1 MGLFDTYSDTMKNIG
16 RFLQPP
22 IPVAMPAP
30 FGIMAEAGESITSI
44 FSTID
49 TVREQG
55 VDGLWNAASD
65 VGEGLAA
72 TEFLLSKAKIAKAEI
87 LAAGLKTVLGMQYAS
102 GGNAE
107 PEMAQGYSDSAQ
119 RFNIVADN
127 LEKAVPVDG
136 WSGTAADAYTEANA
150 NQVNRA
156 RTMPDIDL
164 DVAMAVSM
172 EANQLRTTRDVL
184 SESSTVMGNAIA
196 PVLALQAVPR
206 YGKMFARSLEI
217 GVTGSCMAGCLL
229 HMKHLTEASEKA
241 TQSINAATLLYQ
253 ELANGCYSIRM

>member
-1 MGLFDTYSDTMKNIG
+1 MGLFDAYSDTMKNIG

-30 FGIMAEAGESITSI
+30 FGILSEAGESITSI

-49 TVREQG
+49 TIREQG

-87 LAAGLKTVLGMQYAS
+87 LAAGLKSVLGMQYLC
-102 GGNAE
+102 GGNAK
-107 PEMAQGYSDSAQ
+107 PEMAEGYSDSAQ
-119 RFNIVADN
+119 RFNVVADN
-127 LEKAVPVDG
+127 LEKAVPNDG
-136 WSGTAADAYTEANA
+136 WRGPAARAYAEANTS
-150 NQVNRA
+150 QINRA

-164 DVAMAVSM
+164 DVVMAVSM
-172 EANQLRTTRDVL
+172 EANQLHTTRDVL
-184 SESSTVMGNAIA
+184 SESATVMGNAIA
-196 PVLALQAVPR
+196 PVLAMQAIPR
-206 YGKMFARSLEI
+206 YGKLFARTLES

-241 TQSINAATLLYQ
+241 AQSINDATLLYE
-253 ELANGCYSIRM
+253 ELANACYPTSM

>member
-16 RFLQPP
+16 RFLQAPVP
-22 IPVAMPAP
+22 ITLPGP
-30 FGIMAEAGESITSI
+30 FGILSEAGESITGI

-49 TVREQG
+49 TIREQG

-65 VGEGLAA
+65 LGEGLAA

-87 LAAGLKTVLGMQYAS
+87 LAAGLKTVLGMQYAC
-102 GGNAE
+102 GGNAQ
-107 PEMAQGYSDSAQ
+107 PEMAQGYSDSAE

-127 LEKAVPVDG
+127 LQMAVPDDG
-136 WSGTAADAYTEANA
+136 WRGSAASAYSEANA
-150 NQVNRA
+150 SQVNRA

-164 DVAMAVSM
+164 DVVMAVSM
-172 EANQLRTTRDVL
+172 EANQLHTTRDIL
-184 SESSTVMGNAIA
+184 SKSATVMGNAIA

-206 YGKMFARSLEI
+206 YGKMFAKTLETS
-217 GVTGSCMAGCLL
+217 VTGSCMTGCLL

-241 TQSINAATLLYQ
+241 TRSINDAALLYQ
-253 ELANGCYSIRM
+253 ELANGCYSVNM